1 MKLRVATGGG
11 LRKKEK
17 QGELNLTQ
25 KIHGFLNPPPPP
37 PPPLNAHVF
46 SLEVFFFFNF
56 TLFMTKLKV
65 LVLCFPNFKDK
76 STICP

>member
-1 MKLRVATGGG
+1 MKLCVATVEV

-17 QGELNLTQ
+17 QCELSLSQ
-25 KIHGFLNPPPPP
+25 KNSWFLNPHP
-37 PPPLNAHVF
+37 PPPLNANVF
-46 SLEVFFFFNF
+46 GLEVFFFFLNF

-65 LVLCFPNFKDK
+65 IVLCFPNFKDK